1 MIEMSVEF
9 VRVSMQNYNRVVI
22 LKEKESDRYLLIWI
36 GPAEAEAIAMRL
48 GDVQPPRPQTHDL
61 LVNIIDSLGAHV
73 SHVLVNDLNND
84 TFYARI
90 VLDNNGQTV
99 EIDSRTSDAI
109 ALAVRTQVPIYA
121 EESVLE
127 RAGILLDKEPEQLTS
142 GSGMGQNIRPPNPE
156 ELEKMSAFKDFIE
169 SLDLDD
175 FGKTKTY
182 EPLPA
187 FPKQSLDRAPQ
198 RGLGV
203 GVRKDRPHDVLVGE
217 RRDQEVVEPL
227 TNAHLARA
235 QVRIELA
242 VDRCQG
248 GAAHEVRD
256 CHPPSSAAADIA
268 EPSSAS
274 ASRRKTETRAF
285 LTNPAASTGTRS
297 SSSPPS

>member
-22 LKEKESDRYLLIWI
+22 LKEKESERYLLIWI

-61 LVNIIDSLGAHV
+61 LVNIIESLQARV

-90 VLDNNGQTV
+90 VLEANGQTV

-127 RAGILLDKEPEQLTS
+127 RAGILLDKEPEQIAAAPA
-142 GSGMGQNIRPPNPE
+142 MGEQMSRANPE

-169 SLDLDD
+169 SLDLEG
-175 FGKTKTY
+175 FGESKT
-182 EPLPA
+182 
-187 FPKQSLDRAPQ
+187 
-198 RGLGV
+198 
-203 GVRKDRPHDVLVGE
+203 
-217 RRDQEVVEPL
+217 
-227 TNAHLARA
+227 
-235 QVRIELA
+235 
-242 VDRCQG
+242 
-248 GAAHEVRD
+248 
-256 CHPPSSAAADIA
+256 
-268 EPSSAS
+268 
-274 ASRRKTETRAF
+274 
-285 LTNPAASTGTRS
+285 
-297 SSSPPS
+297 